1 MFLKCR
7 IDVVLDEKLYSNI
20 DSLVNLTSEYLD
32 FSSKND
38 LDFKNSNSV
47 LFLKTLPVN
56 SVFCED
62 VKTGDKYI
70 CLPFFSS
77 HINFSIKPC
86 EHVWVYPYVENNTL
100 VNGYWLSRPHGL
112 NYTEDTTYTFSD
124 RDRVLQY
131 NYRNAGEKKLPEES
145 NVVEIFSNIYDSFK
159 SQDILDNEQFLNFNN
174 SNTHIQR
181 HYPVKHQD
189 LNIRGSTNNIINLGA
204 YSNEMSAV
212 NIVAGIGSRKRIT
225 NSFKD
230 AYSIDSDDFLS
241 LKKNYIDTTSEV
253 GFINDTRIQSNL
265 NLKFFANKDSLLP
278 DGTRIPD
285 KTTNLSL
292 LYDKKHD
299 ASKIEVLELENNLN
313 IQNDYFVNLST
324 TRHDVAE
331 DFKNL
336 YENSKTRYKEK
347 TSVFEALPAKSLPT
361 INAISDNINLIS
373 LDEGEINLSK
383 LGTNIKLNSSNIT
396 MSANK
401 TIIDSPGIFLGKDNL
416 QSAVKGDTL
425 KSVIEELIQ
434 VQKQTLSIINLT
446 LKEVKSH
453 NHQIQSLQPIPV
465 TGPLPGFFTTP
476 FILNSEVPFILSEYN
491 NLESQTNSDS
501 EIVKQLGLINESLD
515 KILSK
520 ITYISW

>member
-7 IDVVLDEKLYSNI
+7 IDVVLDEKLYSDI
-20 DSLVNLTSEYLD
+20 DSLVSLTSEYLD

-38 LDFKNSNSV
+38 LDFENSNSV

-62 VKTGDKYI
+62 VKSGEKYI

-77 HINFSIKPC
+77 HITFSIKPC
-86 EHVWVYPYVENNTL
+86 EHVWVYPYLENNTL

-124 RDRVLQY
+124 RDRVVQY
-131 NYRNAGEKKLPEES
+131 NYKNASEKKIPQES
-145 NVVEIFSNIYDSFK
+145 NVVEIFSNIYDNFN
-159 SQDILDNEQFLNFNN
+159 SQDILDNSQFLSFNN
-174 SNTHIQR
+174 LNTHIQR

-189 LNIRGSTNNIINLGA
+189 LNIRGSTNNIINLGSH
-204 YSNEMSAV
+204 SNQMSVV

-225 NSFKD
+225 HAFKD
-230 AYSIDSDDFLS
+230 AYSINSDDFLS
-241 LKKNYIDTTSEV
+241 LKKSYIDTTNEV
-253 GFINDTRIQSNL
+253 GCINDTRIQSNL

-278 DGTRIPD
+278 DGTRISD

-292 LYDKKHD
+292 LYNKKHD

-313 IQNDYFVNLST
+313 IQNDYFINLST
-324 TRHDVAE
+324 ASHDLTE

-347 TSVFEALPAKSLPT
+347 SSVFEALPSKSLPT

-373 LDEGEINLSK
+373 LDDGEINLSK
-383 LGTNIKLNSSNIT
+383 LGANIKLNSNNIT
-396 MSANK
+396 MSASK
-401 TIIDSPGIFLGKDNL
+401 TIIDSPSIFLGKDSL
-416 QSAVKGDTL
+416 QSAVKGNTL
-425 KSVIEELIQ
+425 KSIIEELIH
-434 VQKQTLSIINLT
+434 VQKQTLSIVNLT
-446 LKEVKSH
+446 LKEIKNH
-453 NHQIQSLQPIPV
+453 NHQVQSLQPIPIA
-465 TGPLPGFFTTP
+465 GPLPGFFTTP
-476 FILNSEVPFILSEYN
+476 FILNSETPFIISEYN
-491 NLESQTNSDS
+491 NLEKQTSSDS
-501 EIVKQLGLINESLD
+501 EIVKQLNLINESLD

-520 ITYISW
+520 ITYIS